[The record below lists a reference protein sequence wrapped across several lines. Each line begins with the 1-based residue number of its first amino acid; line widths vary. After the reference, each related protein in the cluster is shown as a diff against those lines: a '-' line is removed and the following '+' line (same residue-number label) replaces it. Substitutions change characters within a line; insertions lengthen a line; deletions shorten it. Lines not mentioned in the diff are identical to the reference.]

1 MGITIGRLGGLI
13 GRYYR
18 SRGPLE
24 RDQFRRHQETGA
36 SKITPKKNSLSWKMY
51 QESCDKYFH
60 SNGTNS
66 TNDNLLS
73 DLLVESIS
81 TCFV

>member
-36 SKITPKKNSLSWKMY
+36 SKITPKKNKSLSSKMY
-51 QESCDKYFH
+51 QKSCDKRFH
-60 SNGTNS
+60 NNGTNG
-66 TNDNLLS
+66 TNDN
-73 DLLVESIS
+73 LLVESIS
-81 TCFV
+81 TCLV